1 MASNKQPDRWEAT
14 LLATVMAVAGA
25 PFLFDKL
32 GFLVRTSIL
41 SLPAVSHLAPVLLAA
56 VGAILVLADQ
66 DAAKMPSGEP
76 RQKEGAQHE
85 L

>member
-1 MASNKQPDRWEAT
+1 
-14 LLATVMAVAGA
+14 MAVAGA

-32 GFLVRTSIL
+32 GSLVRTSIL
-41 SLPAVSHLAPVLLAA
+41 SLPAVAHLAPVLLAA

-66 DAAKMPSGEP
+66 DATKMPSGRP
-76 RQKEGAQHE
+76 RQKEGAPYE

>member
-14 LLATVMAVAGA
+14 LLAAVMAVAGA

-32 GFLVRTSIL
+32 GSLVRTSIL

-66 DAAKMPSGEP
+66 DAAKTQSGEP

>member
-1 MASNKQPDRWEAT
+1 
-14 LLATVMAVAGA
+14 
-25 PFLFDKL
+25 
-32 GFLVRTSIL
+32 
-41 SLPAVSHLAPVLLAA
+41 VLLAA

-66 DAAKMPSGEP
+66 DATKMPSGRP